1 MIMSTTLSNLE
12 CTSIPVKE
20 LFFYHH
26 EVLYE
31 DIDIRTMKDSWSS
44 APFKAED
51 SPRQGVLLHLKIH
64 PDRGM
69 WFELNKEDCDIN
81 FLPQFIPTVTKPI
94 KPHQLVGV
102 KGIEHTRGLSLGPS
116 TGTGPSAQV
125 TKQKSIKLAISYR
138 TQAEDGKSLTRK
150 FERSKRPNPGFSS
163 TTRPVK
169 KPTTLNDRS
178 INQKASDG
186 QKAIPRDAEIIV
198 ISDDD
203 DEDEDN
209 ENEKIKEVPKNVLYE
224 IVCQIDCERVA
235 KECGAEKDFF
245 FSSDSP
251 KDVDGWQNFINL
263 ENLFSAV
270 NKTYQISNSDLSLEA
285 TSGDPQLAQV
295 ESERPCGNNDTQA
308 QIEILE
314 TKTST
319 PPLNPGSDEVEGSFR
334 STRSHSRRVHFKE
347 SEDLSDVEKSSAPRN
362 TQTTDSS
369 SSFQESQSIVENP
382 FLSFLLETVGNA
394 ELMALEDQNS
404 SSILSKEVNTSTDGK
419 DRYLGSSNHEE
430 DQRLD
435 SKGTPAPKLIDRP
448 ELTDEVLIQDQG
460 SQIKGIDLDSSSS
473 GKRKL
478 SLFDELYGQDED
490 VEFFSDPDDHTY
502 VPPKRGKAGE
512 FEDFEDLGEQA
523 DEIYWDELEEI
534 KTNLKESER
543 LNSEETSSSTSS
555 SNSNK
560 AWEGASNSN
569 KKVAEREPGAYRYEK
584 TYTDHEVAMLR
595 AGYEARYDML
605 KKRVEKIEKKGLKTG
620 TNWNRL
626 KTQLSRKDEK
636 IEEMRNDYLAEF
648 KVLHQKIEQSAK
660 DNILKNQNLTKELED
675 KNQTIGF
682 LIHSLSMSQA
692 IRQDLNKRLDK
703 TLKLLE
709 ESRIREVE
717 LLEKVRALGGEGCF

>member
-186 QKAIPRDAEIIV
+186 QKAIPRDA
-198 ISDDD
+198 
-203 DEDEDN
+203 
-209 ENEKIKEVPKNVLYE
+209 
-224 IVCQIDCERVA
+224 
-235 KECGAEKDFF
+235 
-245 FSSDSP
+245 